1 MTNNGYYPN
10 KLIYLGD
17 NTENRKAIL
26 VSAPDEFTDAVLET
40 IELGDSAF
48 EESSRRLRSGVY
60 RRQRH

>member
-26 VSAPDEFTDAVLET
+26 VSVPNEFTDAVLET

-48 EESSRRLRSGVY
+48 EDKYHQVA
-60 RRQRH
+60 